1 MLKRENCGSTTK
13 GSLIGK
19 LKIVPEYWNVP
30 EHKTFTQQKRF
41 SFVLCKVIYQMDLGK
56 IIPKRQADWLMRRQR
71 ILEYLKI
78 LLEIFLCISRA
89 CYINENHS

>member
-1 MLKRENCGSTTK
+1 LWEHKK

-41 SFVLCKVIYQMDLGK
+41 SFVLCKVISNGPGK
-56 IIPKRQADWLMRRQR
+56 DHSRSRAPKRQADWLMRRQR
-71 ILEYLKI
+71 KI
-78 LLEIFLCISRA
+78 VAENIRISEKFTRNFLV
-89 CYINENHS
+89 YFKGMLYQ

>member
-1 MLKRENCGSTTK
+1 VAMLKRENCGSTTK

-56 IIPKRQADWLMRRQR
+56 IIPEVEHQR
-71 ILEYLKI
+71 GRLIG
-78 LLEIFLCISRA
+78 
-89 CYINENHS
+89 